1 MWCTHSI
8 QLSDYFLSLPV
19 KSQFVLTILCHA
31 DSFSYA
37 SHYRLYAMSWLFVQ
51 CSDLRIVLFFPNPRG
66 VYPIAVYTGRLCLK
80 EVPFSGYK
88 VYKRA
93 GISRVEVYESARKST
108 ILVFKRTKRANRRI
122 FGCEQF
128 TKTCDLS
135 IFTRRCICGVR
146 LHFHKHFDQKSGLNI
161 GNLYYI
167 I

>member
-1 MWCTHSI
+1 MYVFYTTEW
-8 QLSDYFLSLPV
+8 LFRDRLPV

-37 SHYRLYAMSWLFVQ
+37 SHYRIIVCSVQ
-51 CSDLRIVLFFPNPRG
+51 WFANCPFFPNPRG

-167 I
+167 IL